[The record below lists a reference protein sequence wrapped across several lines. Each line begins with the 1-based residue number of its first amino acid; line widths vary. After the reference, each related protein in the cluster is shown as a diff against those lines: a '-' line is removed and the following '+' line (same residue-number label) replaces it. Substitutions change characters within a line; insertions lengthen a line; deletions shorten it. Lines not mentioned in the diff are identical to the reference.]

1 VKKISKH
8 AKNKFFFFFLKVGER
23 GQIVIPAEARKAFQ
37 ISPGD
42 KLLVFGDIKKGIGL
56 IKATKLRNLAVKLF
70 EAFEIGNKN
79 EEDILNSD
87 KNEKE

>member
-1 VKKISKH
+1 MKKISKH
-8 AKNKFFFFFLKVGER
+8 TKNKFFFGAVKVGER